1 MVYDLVLVTRASML
15 PKIIKKTAIQKQNLQ
30 LCTKKNFQ
38 ELYLFVLKIVY
49 VIDMYIANIS
59 SVLEIEYSIQV
70 NTI

>member
-30 LCTKKNFQ
+30 LCIKEKNLQ

-49 VIDMYIANIS
+49 VLDM
-59 SVLEIEYSIQV
+59 
-70 NTI
+70 